1 MRKGLVVT
9 VDNSVVQV
17 GFRAFGR
24 GQLILDLSQPG
35 EIGLVILFGERAF
48 SSPKLAM

>member
-1 MRKGLVVT
+1 MVT
-9 VDNSVVQV
+9 VNDVVVQV

-24 GQLILDLSQPG
+24 GKLVSDLSQPG
-35 EIGLVILFGERAF
+35 EIGLIVLFGKCAF